1 MLEFLVELDKS
12 LFLFFNGLHHPVLD
26 VFFYWVSSKWIW
38 VPFYVLLAWHAYRKQ
53 GNYLFLMFVFIA
65 AAVAASDQL
74 ASGLIKP
81 TVMRLRPCHDPSL
94 AGQVHLV
101 YDYCGGKYGFISSHA
116 ANVFTLLAFM
126 LKLFEGKPYGFRP
139 VLWFWAITVSF
150 SRIYLGA
157 HFPGDIIAG
166 LIVGSLSGNIF
177 ARLYAK
183 SRDHLITRNQ
193 KN

>member
-1 MLEFLVELDKS
+1 MLDSLVQLDKS
-12 LFLFFNGLHHPVLD
+12 LFLFFNGLHNPVLD

-38 VPFYVLLAWHAYRKQ
+38 VPFYVLLAWHLYRKE

-65 AAVAASDQL
+65 AAVTVSDQL

-81 TVMRLRPCHDPSL
+81 AIMRLRPCHDPSL

-101 YDYCGGKYGFISSHA
+101 YGYCGGQYGFISSHA

-126 LKLFEGKPYGFRP
+126 LKLFEGKPYSFRSI
-139 VLWFWAITVSF
+139 LWFWAITVSF

-177 ARLYAK
+177 ARLYLK
-183 SRDHLITRNQ
+183 SKAQLVNRNQ
-193 KN
+193 KK